1 MKTAV
6 VLLLAMLAQA
16 GGNVCLSQ
24 GIREMSAASQ
34 LGGPAIISLLLRGF
48 ANPTVWLWMG
58 LLGVF
63 FGLYAAALSWA
74 DLSVVL
80 PATALGYVIN
90 VACGAYVLHEAVTP
104 ARWAGALLIGLGI
117 CCVSWS
123 VKRPALTGRT
133 IGDP

>member
-6 VLLLAMLAQA
+6 VLLLALLAQA

-24 GIREMSAASQ
+24 GMREMSAASQ
-34 LGGPAIISLLLRGF
+34 LGGPAIVSLLLRGL
-48 ANPTVWLWMG
+48 ANPTVWLGIG

-80 PATALGYVIN
+80 PATAFGYVIN
-90 VACGAYVLHEAVTP
+90 VACGYYFLHEAVTP
-104 ARWAGALLIGLGI
+104 ARWAGSLLICLGVF
-117 CCVSWS
+117 CVSRS
-123 VKRPALTGRT
+123 EMRTALAGGRA
-133 IGDP
+133 GES

>member
-6 VLLLAMLAQA
+6 VLLLALLAQA
-16 GGNVCLSQ
+16 GGNVCLST
-24 GIREMSAASQ
+24 GMREMSAASQ
-34 LGGPAIISLLLRGF
+34 LGGPGIVSLLLRGL
-48 ANPTVWLWMG
+48 ANPTIWLGMG

-63 FGLYAAALSWA
+63 FGLYAATLSWA

-90 VACGAYVLHEAVTP
+90 VACGAYVLHEAVPP
-104 ARWAGALLIGLGI
+104 ARWAGALLIGLGV

-123 VKRPALTGRT
+123 ERRTALPGKTP
-133 IGDP
+133 GDP

>member
-6 VLLLAMLAQA
+6 VLLLAVLAQA
-16 GGNVCLSQ
+16 GGNVCLST
-24 GIREMSAASQ
+24 GMREMSAANQ
-34 LGGPAIISLLLRGF
+34 LEGAAMVALLLQGL
-48 ANPTVWLWMG
+48 ANPTIWLGVG

-63 FGLYAAALSWA
+63 FGLYVTALSWA

-90 VACGAYVLHEAVTP
+90 VACGAYVLHEAVPP
-104 ARWAGALLIGLGI
+104 ARWTGVLLIGLGI

-133 IGDP
+133 MGDP

>member
-6 VLLLAMLAQA
+6 VLLLALFAQA

-24 GIREMSAASQ
+24 GMREMSASSQ
-34 LGGPAIISLLLRGF
+34 LGSPAIVALLLWGL
-48 ANPTVWLWMG
+48 ANPTLWLGMG

-80 PATALGYVIN
+80 PATALGYVIT
-90 VACGAYVLHEAVTP
+90 VACGAYVLHEAVPP
-104 ARWAGALLIGLGI
+104 ARWAGVLLIGLGI

-123 VKRPALTGRT
+123 VRRPALTGRT

>member
-6 VLLLAMLAQA
+6 VLILAMLAQA
-16 GGNVCLSQ
+16 GGDVCLSQ
-24 GIREMSAASQ
+24 GMRD
-34 LGGPAIISLLLRGF
+34 LGGAIQLAERELGSLILRGL
-48 ANPTVWLWMG
+48 ASPTIWLGMG

-80 PATALGYVIN
+80 PATALGYVLK
-90 VACGAYVLHEAVTP
+90 VACGAYVLHEAVPP
-104 ARWAGALLIGLGI
+104 ARWAGSLLIGLGI

-123 VKRPALTGRT
+123 VRRPALTGNTR
-133 IGDP
+133 G

>member
-6 VLLLAMLAQA
+6 VLLLALLAQA

-24 GIREMSAASQ
+24 GMRKMSASSQ
-34 LGGPAIISLLLRGF
+34 LGSPAIVALLLWGL
-48 ANPTVWLWMG
+48 ANPTLWLGMG

-80 PATALGYVIN
+80 PGHGIGICHQRGVWRLCLARSRAPGALGRS
-90 VACGAYVLHEAVTP
+90 VADWPGHLLCILVGEASSPDGANH
-104 ARWAGALLIGLGI
+104 R
-117 CCVSWS
+117 
-123 VKRPALTGRT
+123 
-133 IGDP
+133 